1 MMNALRL
8 TRASEDVGSFLSAL
22 GSLRETR
29 LTAALGFLVARFPAD
44 FGPLLGLKI
53 TPADEIS
60 IEETDGGDRYDVLI
74 KNSGEEHIIE
84 GKVGLSQR
92 SDQLLRYI
100 KNRRKPGRPKPALTV
115 VDEGSEFSQSRHQA
129 FQKVRQNVRSLR
141 FVTWNDVA
149 TACHALTRKKKNLV
163 RDPLGTIVAQDL
175 ANHLKENHM
184 TTEPHPEIYLRD
196 VSDVPSVRLYFQHHI
211 YKCQSKFY
219 NSARGNLY
227 FAPYFTGPTAE
238 RVSEVNL
245 VPVGEGVSFIS
256 QVKSVQVVAKKDVLA
271 FLKERKHKNSKEAA
285 DIIRQSVR
293 EKEIVLMLLGE
304 PRLLFMS
311 PVTKKKLDEKVGGFG
326 RGAMGSRS
334 CTLEQLLQAS
344 Q

>member
-1 MMNALRL
+1 MTNTLRL
-8 TRASEDVGSFLSAL
+8 TRSAEDVGSFLSVL
-22 GSLRETR
+22 GALRETR
-29 LTAALGFLVARFPAD
+29 LTATLGFLIARFPDD

-53 TPADEIS
+53 TAADEIS

-74 KNSGEEHIIE
+74 KNSGDEHIIE
-84 GKVGLSQR
+84 GKIGLSQR
-92 SDQLLRYI
+92 PDQLLRYI
-100 KNRRKPGRPKPALTV
+100 KSRQKRGRPKPALTV
-115 VDEGSEFSQSRHQA
+115 VDDGSEFLQSRQQA
-129 FQKVRQNVRSLR
+129 FQKVRQNVRSLH
-141 FVTWNDVA
+141 FVTWNEIAAV
-149 TACHALTRKKKNLV
+149 CHTVTRRKKNLI
-163 RDPLGTIVAQDL
+163 RDPLGAIVAQDL

-245 VPVGEGVSFIS
+245 VPVGEGISFIS

-271 FLKERKHKNSKEAA
+271 FLKERKHPSPKEAA
-285 DIIRQSVR
+285 EIIRKSVR
-293 EKEIVLMLLGE
+293 EKDIVLMLLGE

-326 RGAMGSRS
+326 RGAMGSKS
-334 CTLEQLLQAS
+334 CTLDDLLKAS